1 VNSISHLIISNSLDF
16 STDYVCF
23 EFKSRQE
30 KYLRLNRDYFADYK
44 ISVNPLE
51 GIMTV
56 EIDKQEFI
64 IEQKS
69 LKSVYYRAP
78 VFLREINKERLS
90 LQEQLYKSQ
99 WSAFIRNLV
108 IFENARWMN
117 NPVCTYKAENKALQ
131 LKYAYELGFNVP
143 ATVVTN
149 CRQERMVDKDNY
161 IVKSLDTAIFS
172 TGHSEMFVYSN
183 VVKGSEIKT
192 YELNEAP
199 VIIQEYVHPKVDLRV
214 TVIADRVYSVKIVK
228 NKEGINDDWRKF
240 KDDVEFISCE
250 LPDKIKIQCLQ
261 LLKRFNLLYG
271 AIDLAYD
278 GNKYYFIEIN
288 PTGEWA
294 WLVDAA
300 GQFIYKDIVDV
311 LIEGE

>member
-1 VNSISHLIISNSLDF
+1 MNSISHLIISNSLDF

-23 EFKSRQE
+23 ELKSRQE
-30 KYLRLNRDYFADYK
+30 KYLRLNRDHFANYK
-44 ISVNPLE
+44 ISVNLLE
-51 GIMTV
+51 GIMRV
-56 EIDKQEFI
+56 EMDKQDFV
-64 IEQKS
+64 IEQNS

-99 WSAFIRNLV
+99 WSAFIRNLI
-108 IFENARWMN
+108 IFENTRWMN
-117 NPVCTYKAENKALQ
+117 NPVCIYKAENKALQ

-149 CRQERMVDKDNY
+149 CRQASLVDKDSY
-161 IVKSLDTAIFS
+161 IVKSLDTALFS
-172 TGHSEMFVYSN
+172 TDHSEMFVYSN
-183 VVKGSEIKT
+183 VVRGSEIKT

-199 VIIQEYVHPKVDLRV
+199 VIIQEYVQTKVDLRV
-214 TVIADRVYSVKIVK
+214 TVIADKVYSVKITK
-228 NKEGINDDWRKF
+228 DKEGINDDWRKF
-240 KDDVEFISCE
+240 KDDVEFIPFE
-250 LPDKIKIQCLQ
+250 LPEEIKIKCLQ
-261 LLKRFNLLYG
+261 LLKRFNLLFG

-278 GNKYYFIEIN
+278 GNEYYFIEIN